1 MSSIRKDR
9 VYEKSKLSYSTL
21 ISGLFIALETCPL
34 AASDSSNSSHYTP
47 ACVANDQYIVI
58 SQSADA
64 VGDRIVARRKPTHE
78 AKASCKINNDPGD
91 YIVARAGEAKYI
103 IGLIQNFLVLDQGT
117 GPSGRRL
124 SIVNL
129 STQRQIWSSIY
140 AEEPKI
146 VDRNIKFIKYL
157 REGNKKICSNF
168 SEIVSQNWTPLYVV
182 PAEISLPDLTFRTL
196 AKPSCIG
203 GQ

>member
-1 MSSIRKDR
+1 MRKDR
-9 VYEKSKLSYSTL
+9 MNENLKLIYSTL
-21 ISGLFIALETCPL
+21 ISGLFIALETCAL
-34 AASDSSNSSHYTP
+34 AAPDSTHPSNSTP
-47 ACVANDQYIVI
+47 VCVANDQYIVI
-58 SQSADA
+58 SQSSDA
-64 VGDRIVARRKPTHE
+64 VGDRIVARRKSTHE